1 MEGQPKT
8 AEDSD
13 RIINKSSIP
22 FTAGDRVAVITF
34 GRFQPPHLGHKKM
47 IDYVYRLSKKQITP
61 DEIDMSGDD
70 TSGKIIVAKKYI
82 MKYTAEVERTDPPP
96 KNINILEELR
106 DSGGF
111 EGEPYVFLS
120 RNKSKIEDKNKLYNP
135 PARSRAKKMTFV
147 DIITLLNKPSKQ
159 LNDTEIKL
167 KEKIK
172 STLSN
177 PLDPEDKIKLM
188 KLQYYDY
195 ADLKIIDPTYF
206 FEEDPELTPNK
217 NIQIGDIVP
226 ALLKNNYNK
235 IVIVIGSDRQDAFDF
250 VAKSAQK
257 AIPPEI
263 QTAELIIVA
272 IGRDLEGSGLISGL
286 SASKVRTA
294 SLNID
299 IDMYDDPKN
308 DDEKERLMSYLIPED
323 APDEI
328 KEKAKQ
334 LLPSFV
340 KKIHDGY
347 KPTSLS
353 GGKQKRNK
361 NTRKK
366 RTIETALFKSH
377 KKSVE
382 YRLTRKSRYLE

>member
-1 MEGQPKT
+1 MEDQPKT

-13 RIINKSSIP
+13 KIVNKSSIP
-22 FTAGDRVAVITF
+22 VTAGDRVAVITF

-70 TSGKIIVAKKYI
+70 TSGKIIVAKKYS

-111 EGEPYVFLS
+111 EGESYVFLS

-135 PARSRAKKMTFV
+135 PARSRAKKMTFD

-159 LNDTEIKL
+159 LNDVEIKL

-177 PLDPEDKIKLM
+177 PLDPDDKIKLM

-195 ADLKIIDPTYF
+195 ADLKIVDPTYF

-226 ALLKNNYNK
+226 ALFKNNYNK

-257 AIPPEI
+257 AIPPEM

-328 KEKAKQ
+328 KERAKQ

-347 KPTSLS
+347 KPTPLS
-353 GGKQKRNK
+353 GGKQKHNK
-361 NTRKK
+361 NTRRK
-366 RTIETALFKSH
+366 RQNTHNVIKSY

-382 YRLTRKSRYLE
+382 YRLTRKARYI